1 MLDLD
6 TDLAARVDK
15 RLREEDII
23 WFTTVTPKG
32 VPVSNPVWFDWDGTH
47 IIINTARGRVKD
59 KILRRHPKV
68 AVLISAPDDAYR
80 YIHLRGRVVGE
91 TEEGAYEE
99 ICDLRE
105 KYEGDRNFPKRPRQ
119 VRVTYKILPDKV
131 FADTLRFNS

>member
-1 MLDLD
+1 MMPISNSITIPDTHLDLFKRE
-6 TDLAARVDK
+6 TKAFAMLALTLSDGSPH
-15 RLREEDII
+15 
-23 WFTTVTPKG
+23 VT
-32 VPVSNPVWFDWDGTH
+32 PVWFDWDGTH
-47 IIINTARGRVKD
+47 LIINTARGRVKD
-59 KILRRHPKV
+59 KILRRHPQV

-105 KYEGDRNFPKRPRQ
+105 KYEGDRNFPKHPGQ

-131 FADTLRFNS
+131 FADT